1 MKAGSLV
8 HITRAGIGVPV
19 GTIGLIMKVYG
30 SDRLGRHTIMLY
42 DIKLANG
49 SGRIVRRIARDLEV
63 INESN

>member
-1 MKAGSLV
+1 VKAGSLV

-30 SDRLGRHTIMLY
+30 SDRFGRHPIMLY

-49 SGRIVRRIARDLEV
+49 SGRVVLRRARDLEV

>member
-30 SDRLGRHTIMLY
+30 SDRFGRYTI
-42 DIKLANG
+42 I
-49 SGRIVRRIARDLEV
+49 EV
-63 INESN
+63 INESR